1 MSKTNQSVMK
11 SFEQV
16 LNVENEAGCTH
27 VSVDSLF
34 SSDQHFWE

>member
-1 MSKTNQSVMK
+1 MSKTNRSVMK

-16 LNVENEAGCTH
+16 LNVENEAGCTQ

-34 SSDQHFWE
+34 DSDQRFWE